1 MMKTRQESEM
11 ADILRQQSQRDTFN
25 PARTHFPP
33 ARDVFLPAGSRRY
46 LATDRNIPLPADN
59 KRYLTT

>member
-1 MMKTRQESEM
+1 MKHPQNTEM
-11 ADILRQQSQRDTFN
+11 ALILLQQAQRDSFK
-25 PARTHFPP
+25 PARGHFSP

-46 LATDRNIPLPADN
+46 PATDKNIPLPADN